1 MREVKSLLLLSF
13 LFIIP
18 LFSEAKVKTETKTAT
33 KKSSAKIGKKTKK
46 APSKI
51 ALKKIKKRLMEES
64 IRNYPGNCPCPY
76 FLDRAGRRCG
86 KRSAWSRPGGYEPF
100 CYESDIP
107 ETVIIKKYQEL
118 KKNIRPHSSAF

>member
-1 MREVKSLLLLSF
+1 MRKMKSLLLSF
-13 LFIIP
+13 LLFIP
-18 LFSEAKVKTETKTAT
+18 LFLSEAKVKTEI
-33 KKSSAKIGKKTKK
+33 KKSPAKISTKTKK

-51 ALKKIKKRLMEES
+51 ALKKIIKQLIEES

-118 KKNIRPHSSAF
+118 KKNIKPHSSIF